1 MFYNRH
7 RRRQPHRTV
16 FTELMLTKM
25 FRWSAVSRGAV
36 IAILKNANNP
46 AGASLRANMEAVSP
60 RRSMPHLASR
70 FASPIYYDDGGGE
83 VRGSRWQ
90 NYATSA
96 MYTDSGYAS
105 MPSESRKD
113 KEASQTHSTGLLQ
126 GVETVIEE
134 SEPPQEA
141 SDSQSSDGQTNFT
154 SASSVDPQWVTAYIS
169 RFSQDLLNAI
179 PLAYL
184 DETAMECLE
193 AVLPEFLK
201 EFSLKMG
208 HNPPTDRH
216 REIMYFVRKHRW

>member
-1 MFYNRH
+1 MI
-7 RRRQPHRTV
+7 
-16 FTELMLTKM
+16 
-25 FRWSAVSRGAV
+25 AV
-36 IAILKNANNP
+36 LKNAYNP
-46 AGASLRANMEAVSP
+46 DGASFRPDLEAVSP
-60 RRSMPHLASR
+60 LRSMPHVASR
-70 FASPIYYDDGGGE
+70 IVRATPTSPISSDDGGDE
-83 VRGSRWQ
+83 VRGAMRQ

-96 MYTDSGYAS
+96 IHTDSGYTS
-105 MPSESRKD
+105 MPSESWKG
-113 KEASQTHSTGLLQ
+113 KEASQTHSTRLLQ

-134 SEPPQEA
+134 SEPPREA

-193 AVLPEFLK
+193 AVLPELLK
-201 EFSLKMG
+201 EFALKLKMG

-216 REIMYFVRKHRW
+216 REIMYFVRKHRR